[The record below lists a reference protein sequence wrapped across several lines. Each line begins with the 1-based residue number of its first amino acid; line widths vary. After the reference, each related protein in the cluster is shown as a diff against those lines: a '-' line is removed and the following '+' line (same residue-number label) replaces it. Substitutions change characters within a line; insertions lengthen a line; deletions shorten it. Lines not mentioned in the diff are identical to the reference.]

1 MMLPV
6 IVSRQLIIKHQHL
19 QPPALHECTPTLLR
33 MNLKTRDEEEETK
46 ELKAELNRLQL
57 HSSTEAAEP
66 TEGRA
71 EREARRYHITITD
84 SLSPA
89 APLPPRSIA

>member
-6 IVSRQLIIKHQHL
+6 IVSRQFIIKRQHL
-19 QPPALHECTPTLLR
+19 QTPALHECTPTLLR
-33 MNLKTRDEEEETK
+33 MNLKTRDEEETK